1 MLEAVAF
8 TAIVGVTLPDG
19 LLYIDTPETLVDDE
33 ILSES
38 IEPVGAVI
46 TGVS

>member
-8 TAIVGVTLPDG
+8 TTIVGVMLSEG

-33 ILSES
+33 MLSES